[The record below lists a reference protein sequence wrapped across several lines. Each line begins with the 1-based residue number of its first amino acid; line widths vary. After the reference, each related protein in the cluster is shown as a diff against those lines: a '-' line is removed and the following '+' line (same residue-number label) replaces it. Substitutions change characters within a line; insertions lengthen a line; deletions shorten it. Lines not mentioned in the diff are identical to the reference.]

1 MASRV
6 REREQLIL
14 QIIRRRPVGTQ
25 GELVRQ
31 LQRMGLKVTQAT
43 VSRDIKRLGLV
54 KVRTDYGIYRY
65 LPPEEPLPPPG
76 EAQERLIR
84 AFQEFVTGVDFGVD
98 LVLVKTLTGRA
109 NAVAAAIDEVRWPD
123 VAGTVAGDD
132 TIIVVPR
139 TKAAQR
145 KVLERLRQLLKGSGG
160 RVSPRLGEKGR

>member
-1 MASRV
+1 MAFRV

-14 QIIRRRPVGTQ
+14 EIIRRRPVGTQ

-54 KVRTDYGIYRY
+54 KVRTDDGIYRY
-65 LPPEEPLPPPG
+65 LPREEPLPPPG
-76 EAQERLIR
+76 EAQERLVR
-84 AFQEFVTGVDFGVD
+84 AFQEFVTEVDFGVD

-145 KVLERLRQLLKGSGG
+145 KVLERLRRLLEGSGE
-160 RVSPRLGEKGR
+160 RVSPRFAEKGR